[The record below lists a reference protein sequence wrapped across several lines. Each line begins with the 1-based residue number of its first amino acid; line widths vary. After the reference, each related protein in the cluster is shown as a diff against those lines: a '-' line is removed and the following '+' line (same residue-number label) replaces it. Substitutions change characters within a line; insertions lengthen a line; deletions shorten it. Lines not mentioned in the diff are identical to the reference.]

1 MPKDQKAP
9 VRTKA
14 RKKQRKLVSK
24 SRQSAL
30 IERETGESKPVSANA
45 SSIVNGLAAS
55 FLKDLTSNANQIAT
69 SQEFKTLNE
78 AVCEAS
84 LREILPPE
92 LSESFF
98 KQWDKQRTTSTKAW
112 TFFHKKE
119 AHTPYTHAHM
129 IFFSLTK

>member
-98 KQWDKQRTTSTKAW
+98 KQWDKQRTTSTKA
-112 TFFHKKE
+112 
-119 AHTPYTHAHM
+119 
-129 IFFSLTK
+129 